1 MWSKQMF
8 TFLRAFQHYQ
18 IDREIVLIP
27 YEYHIAST
35 SLKVMVN
42 FEVNLFVLC
51 SKNLIATCS
60 WTASLSVLLVTIRQY
75 NTLAMYNLKAISV
88 IIY

>member
-1 MWSKQMF
+1 MF

-60 WTASLSVLLVTIRQY
+60 
-75 NTLAMYNLKAISV
+75 
-88 IIY
+88 

>member
-1 MWSKQMF
+1 MF
-8 TFLRAFQHYQ
+8 TFLHAFQHYQ
-18 IDREIVLIP
+18 IDKEIILIP

-35 SLKVMVN
+35 SLKIKVK

-60 WTASLSVLLVTIRQY
+60 WTAPLSVLLVTTRQY
-75 NTLAMYNLKAISV
+75 NMLAMYNLKAICV